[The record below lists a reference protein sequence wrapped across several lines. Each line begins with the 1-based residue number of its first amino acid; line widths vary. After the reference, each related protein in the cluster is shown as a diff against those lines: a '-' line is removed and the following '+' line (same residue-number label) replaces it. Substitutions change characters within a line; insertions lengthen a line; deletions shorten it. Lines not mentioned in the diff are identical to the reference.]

1 MGEQQGG
8 RKKILVLDDEPNVV
22 TYLETLLRDNGYET
36 VAAPDGKEAME
47 VLEREQPDLIT
58 LDLQMPH
65 EVGTKFYRNIR
76 KHEVYSKIPLIVISG
91 LSAPHR
97 AIPKATASLNKPFD
111 VDELLS
117 IVKEH
122 IG

>member
-1 MGEQQGG
+1 MA
-8 RKKILVLDDEPNVV
+8 KKIMIVDDELHVV
-22 TYLETLLRDNGYET
+22 RYLESIFLDNGYET
-36 VAAPDGKEAME
+36 CAASDGKEALE

-97 AIPKATASLNKPFD
+97 AIPKATASLSKPFD